1 MLKCSIPRFTLEYG
15 YITNEEQKYSF
26 LTFYFQTSDL
36 FLHLSC
42 VDLAHVASAVFF
54 LHLFYDQTP
63 SLLFVMG
70 YFDSSIM
77 SNHFLVQCEN
87 GLITSLYPSNLNKY
101 VTNIM
106 ISYLNFGNL
115 IIYGIDK
122 SITVLTDLV
131 LIKVVYLTR
140 QSCIFSSRDS
150 YVGHLLDK
158 KWLCSSHYL
167 IFS

>member
-42 VDLAHVASAVFF
+42 VDLAHVASSVFF

-70 YFDSSIM
+70 YLDSSIM
-77 SNHFLVQCEN
+77 RNHLLVQCEN
-87 GLITSLYPSNLNKY
+87 GLITSLYPTNLNKY

-106 ISYLNFGNL
+106 VLCL
-115 IIYGIDK
+115 IFRSIYGIYK
-122 SITVLTDLV
+122 SIAVLTNLV

-140 QSCIFSSRDS
+140 QSCIFSSSDS
-150 YVGHLLDK
+150 YV
-158 KWLCSSHYL
+158 
-167 IFS
+167 

>member
-42 VDLAHVASAVFF
+42 VDLAHVASTVFF

-77 SNHFLVQCEN
+77 RNHFLVQCEN
-87 GLITSLYPSNLNKY
+87 GLITSLYPSNLNKF
-101 VTNIM
+101 VTNMM
-106 ISYLNFGNL
+106 ILYLNLCNF
-115 IIYGIDK
+115 IYGICK
-122 SITVLTDLV
+122 SITVLTNLV
-131 LIKVVYLTR
+131 LIKVVYLTG
-140 QSCIFSSRDS
+140 QCCIFSSRDS

-158 KWLCSSHYL
+158 KWLLSSHYL